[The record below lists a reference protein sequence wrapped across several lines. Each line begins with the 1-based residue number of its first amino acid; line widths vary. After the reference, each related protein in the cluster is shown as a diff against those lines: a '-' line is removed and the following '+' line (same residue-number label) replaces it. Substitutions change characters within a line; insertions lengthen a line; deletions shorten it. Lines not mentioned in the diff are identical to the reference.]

1 MHEVRTPQKKNHIL
15 VHLGYELCKRWT
27 HVRCDQQLYRQSLLY
42 FIKTLVLYVLY
53 NFGQLWTKYN
63 YQQNFKNICTQLTNK
78 INRASNSLELA
89 THGAKRKLIQ
99 WQQSHFHSELLL
111 VTHGAGVVLQFWIWN
126 ASKPGAIQKTYKFQ
140 NFPNTLTR
148 VY

>member
-63 YQQNFKNICTQLTNK
+63 YQQNFKNICIQLTNK
-78 INRASNSLELA
+78 IKRASNSLELA
-89 THGAKRKLIQ
+89 IHGAKRKVNPVAAISFSLQ
-99 WQQSHFHSELLL
+99 VAVGDTS
-111 VTHGAGVVLQFWIWN
+111 VGVVLQFWIWN
-126 ASKPGAIQKTYKFQ
+126 ASKPGAIQKTSKFQ
-140 NFPNTLTR
+140 KFPNTLTR